1 MQLKT
6 VLKMDNKRIIIGIP
20 IILLTF
26 SIQQPASA
34 SEKTSANFLKL
45 GTGARP
51 MGMGG
56 AFVAVADDV
65 NTIWWNPSGIARLK
79 YKEIILMHN
88 ALGENINHQ
97 YMAYSHPV
105 KKLGGS
111 LGGSI
116 SYLSVDDIQGYTPGG
131 AQTGKLN
138 TYNMGIVL
146 SYGFGL
152 TDRTLLGLNTKF
164 IKEKLDK
171 YEAQTYAFDFGG
183 LWLTPFEG
191 LRFGFNM
198 RNIGR
203 GLKFID
209 KRSPLPLNYAIGGAW
224 EFRLFGSKSI
234 LSFDFNNPRDYDSYF
249 NAGME
254 YKIYDLI
261 SLRFGYKSED
271 DIGNNFR
278 LGMGLGGR
286 NLLIDYAWMPRGD
299 FDDSHRISATLFFGT
314 EYKESEIEKNIKSH
328 FELGK
333 KYFYAGYFLKAYRE
347 FKNILLVAPR
357 HKGARDFLGRIEV
370 RIEEAEVAKDIARS
384 FNLGEKHYKE
394 GNLTS
399 AKAAF
404 EDVIALDPD
413 NEAADEYIE
422 KINGRFREVVDS
434 ILEKGI
440 SYYEKAEYDKALI
453 EIEKVLTLDSEHE
466 KALEYMSLIQ
476 GKQKE
481 LEKIRL
487 ALKKQQ
493 EKEIRNRKIAGYFKK
508 GLLYNKKKKWSDG
521 IKYFKRILE
530 LEPANETAVKNI
542 AICYYERALE
552 FYKKDR
558 ILEAIADFKN
568 VIKFNPEHK
577 EVQEYISETEE
588 KMIKRAEKY
597 KNKGLK
603 EYAKGNLKGAV
614 KEWEEALRYNPEL
627 EVARQNLERARKELK
642 KK

>member
-1 MQLKT
+1 MAKKLRT
-6 VLKMDNKRIIIGIP
+6 
-20 IILLTF
+20 LLMLMAL
-26 SIQQPASA
+26 SASVSA
-34 SEKTSANFLKL
+34 SEKTCANFLKL
-45 GTGARP
+45 GAGARP

-56 AFVAVADDV
+56 AFVAVADDA
-65 NTIWWNPSGIARLK
+65 NTIWWNPAGIAGLK
-79 YKEIILMHN
+79 YKEITLMHN
-88 ALGENINHQ
+88 EMGENISHQ

-105 KKLGGS
+105 KKLGGN

-116 SYLSVDDIQGYTPGG
+116 SYLRVDDIQGYTTGG
-131 AQTGKLN
+131 APNGKLK
-138 TYNMGIVL
+138 TYDMGIAL
-146 SYGFGL
+146 SYGLRL
-152 TDRTLLGLNTKF
+152 TDRALLGLNTKF
-164 IKEKLDK
+164 IKEKLYK

-191 LRFGFNM
+191 LRFGFSM
-198 RNIGR
+198 RNAGR
-203 GLKFID
+203 GLKFINERD
-209 KRSPLPLNYAIGGAW
+209 PLPLNYALGGAW
-224 EFRLFGSKSI
+224 EFRLFGNRSI
-234 LSFDFNNPRDYDSYF
+234 LSFDFNNPSDYDSYF

-261 SLRFGYKSED
+261 SLRFGYKSKD
-271 DIGNNFR
+271 DMGNNVR
-278 LGMGLGGR
+278 LGMGLGGK

-299 FDDSHRISATLFFGT
+299 FDNSHRISATLFFGP

-333 KYFYAGYFLKAYRE
+333 KYFYAGHFLKAYRE

-370 RIEEAEVAKDIARS
+370 RIEEAEVAKDIAR
-384 FNLGEKHYKE
+384 FFTLGEKYYKE

-399 AKAAF
+399 ARAAF
-404 EDVIALDPD
+404 EEIITLNPE
-413 NEAADEYIE
+413 NKEARAYIK
-422 KINGRFREVVDS
+422 KIDGRFKEVVDS
-434 ILEKGI
+434 ILAKGI
-440 SYYEKAEYDKALI
+440 TCYEKTDYDKALI
-453 EIEKVLTLDSEHE
+453 EIQKVLALDSGHE
-466 KALEYMSLIQ
+466 KAFEYMSLIQ
-476 GKQKE
+476 GKRKE

-487 ALKKQQ
+487 ALKKKQ
-493 EKEIRNRKIAGYFKK
+493 EKEIKNRKIAGYLKK

-530 LEPANETAVKNI
+530 LEPANETAVENI

-577 EVQEYISETEE
+577 EVREYISGTEE
-588 KMIKRAEKY
+588 KMLKKAEEY

-603 EYAKGNLKGAV
+603 EYAKGNLKEAV
-614 KEWEEALRYNPEL
+614 KAWEQALRYNPEL